1 MPKKNEKVGFETQIS
16 NTIIGLYKID
26 YVNRSPDQVNYIPGR
41 KPYQINKNFHN
52 FLKISFHDNN
62 KRIISGTF
70 EFVAI
75 DEFNSDTIYITDGRF
90 DGKYK
95 EDGLRQGR
103 NIKFI

>member
-1 MPKKNEKVGFETQIS
+1 
-16 NTIIGLYKID
+16 L
-26 YVNRSPDQVNYIPGR
+26 
-41 KPYQINKNFHN
+41 INKNFHN

-75 DEFNSDTIYITDGRF
+75 DEFNSDTIYITNGRF

-95 EDGLRQGR
+95 QDGLWQGG